1 MLFGRILRLIPSMQS
16 AKVSR
21 GEKWHTRHWSINPLK
36 VRYAGLRR
44 CFHMATIGEKSA
56 RAQSSLATG
65 ESDILF
71 TALICISKLEFGALI

>member
-1 MLFGRILRLIPSMQS
+1 MFFGRILPLIPSMQS
-16 AKVSR
+16 ARVSR
-21 GEKWHTRHWSINPLK
+21 DEKWRAQHSSINPLK
-36 VRYAGLRR
+36 VQYTGLRR

-71 TALICISKLEFGALI
+71 TALICIFKLEFGALI